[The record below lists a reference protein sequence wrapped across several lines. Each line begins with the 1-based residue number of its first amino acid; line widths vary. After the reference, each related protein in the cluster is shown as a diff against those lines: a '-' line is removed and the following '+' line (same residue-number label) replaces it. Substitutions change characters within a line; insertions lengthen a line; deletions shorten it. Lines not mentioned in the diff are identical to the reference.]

1 MEIHYDK
8 EIHFNTTFFRALC
21 ENCNTTVPKVSAEL
35 GINPQTLRRYIN
47 GERTPSIETVAKL
60 GQHFDVDFSL
70 FIVLG
75 EPLEALTYEEEC
87 AIKHS
92 KRTAG
97 KDSYKKWV
105 RKLNKAKADY
115 EALEKGIKQKK
126 REQFAL
132 KMFLLS
138 GKERLQE
145 RKLVSQYLEASDKE
159 LYDFIMSIEE

>member
-1 MEIHYDK
+1 M

-21 ENCNTTVPKVSAEL
+21 EKCHTTVPKVSAEL
-35 GINPQTLRRYIN
+35 GINPQTLRRFIN
-47 GERTPSIETVAKL
+47 GERKPSIETVAKL
-60 GQHFDVDFSL
+60 GEYFDVDFSL

-75 EPLEALTYEEEC
+75 EPLEVLTYEEQE
-87 AIKHS
+87 AIVNSKHVS
-92 KRTAG
+92 ASG
-97 KDSYKKWV
+97 KFTDVV
-105 RKLNKAKADY
+105 RKWKQAQKKY
-115 EALEKGIKQKK
+115 EFLEKEIEQKK

-138 GKERLQE
+138 EKERLQE

>member
-1 MEIHYDK
+1 MK
-8 EIHFNTTFFRALC
+8 IHFNTTFFRALC
-21 ENCNTTVPKVSAEL
+21 EKCNTTVPKVSAEL
-35 GINPQTLRRYIN
+35 GINPQTLRRFIN

-60 GQHFDVDFSL
+60 GEYFDVDFSL

-75 EPLEALTYEEEC
+75 EPLEVLTYEEQE
-87 AIKHS
+87 AIVNSKHVS
-92 KRTAG
+92 AIG
-97 KDSYKKWV
+97 KFTGLVRGLKQAQKK
-105 RKLNKAKADY
+105 Y
-115 EALEKGIKQKK
+115 EFLEKEMEQKK

-138 GKERLQE
+138 EKGLLQE

>member
-1 MEIHYDK
+1 M

-21 ENCNTTVPKVSAEL
+21 EKCNTTVPKVADEL
-35 GINPQTLRRYIN
+35 GINPQTLRRFIN
-47 GERTPSIETVAKL
+47 GERKPSIETVAKL
-60 GQHFDVDFSL
+60 GEYFDVDFSL

-75 EPLEALTYEEEC
+75 EPLEVLTYEEQE
-87 AIKHS
+87 AILNSKHVS
-92 KRTAG
+92 ASG
-97 KDSYKKWV
+97 KFTGMVRRLKQAQKK
-105 RKLNKAKADY
+105 Y
-115 EALEKGIKQKK
+115 EFLEKEMEQKK

-138 GKERLQE
+138 EKERLQE

>member
-1 MEIHYDK
+1 MK
-8 EIHFNTTFFRALC
+8 IHFNTTFFRALC
-21 ENCNTTVPKVSAEL
+21 EKCNTTVPKVSAEL
-35 GINPQTLRRYIN
+35 GINPQTLRRFIN

-60 GQHFDVDFSL
+60 GEYFDVDFSL

-75 EPLEALTYEEEC
+75 EPLEVLTYEEQE
-87 AIKHS
+87 AIVNSKHIS
-92 KRTAG
+92 ASG
-97 KDSYKKWV
+97 KFTGMVRRLKQAQKK
-105 RKLNKAKADY
+105 Y
-115 EALEKGIKQKK
+115 EFLEKEMEQKK

-138 GKERLQE
+138 EKGLLQE

>member
-1 MEIHYDK
+1 M
-8 EIHFNTTFFRALC
+8 EIHFNTTFFKALC
-21 ENCNTTVPKVSAEL
+21 EKCNTTVPKVSAEL

-60 GQHFDVDFSL
+60 GEYFDVDLAL

-75 EPLEALTYEEEC
+75 EPLEVLTYEEQE
-87 AIKHS
+87 AILNSKHVS
-92 KRTAG
+92 ASG
-97 KDSYKKWV
+97 KFTGMVRRLKQAQKK
-105 RKLNKAKADY
+105 Y
-115 EALEKGIKQKK
+115 ELLEKEMEQKK

-138 GKERLQE
+138 EKERLQE
-145 RKLVSQYLEASDKE
+145 RELVSQYLEASDKE

>member
-1 MEIHYDK
+1 MK
-8 EIHFNTTFFRALC
+8 IHFNTTFFRALC
-21 ENCNTTVPKVSAEL
+21 EKCNTTVPKVSAEL
-35 GINPQTLRRYIN
+35 GINPQTLRRFIN

-60 GQHFDVDFSL
+60 GEYFDVDFSL

-75 EPLEALTYEEEC
+75 EPLEVLTYEEQE
-87 AIKHS
+87 AIVNSKHVS
-92 KRTAG
+92 ASG
-97 KDSYKKWV
+97 KFTGMVRRLKQAQKK
-105 RKLNKAKADY
+105 Y
-115 EALEKGIKQKK
+115 EFLEKEMEQKK

-138 GKERLQE
+138 EKGLLQE

>member
-8 EIHFNTTFFRALC
+8 EIHFNPTFFRALC

-47 GERTPSIETVAKL
+47 GERTPSIETLVKL
-60 GQHFDVDFSL
+60 GEYFDVDLSL

-75 EPLEALTYEEEC
+75 EPLEALTYEEQE
-87 AIKHS
+87 AIKAS
-92 KRTAG
+92 TKTE
-97 KDSYKKWV
+97 
-105 RKLNKAKADY
+105 AKAGY
-115 EALEKGIKQKK
+115 RKYVSRLEQAKKKYGILENEVKRKK

-138 GKERLQE
+138 EKERLQE